1 MNWYLAALKKYAVFS
16 GRAQRKEYW
25 FFGLFNS
32 LILLALGFVE
42 SDESVLTTLFALA
55 VVTPSI
61 AVTVRRLHDTGK
73 SAWWLLIGL
82 IPLVG
87 NLILFFYMIEDS
99 DVGQNAYGSDPKVT
113 RLPKVSDAA
122 VDPGADV

>member
-1 MNWYLAALKKYAVFS
+1 M
-16 GRAQRKEYW
+16 
-25 FFGLFNS
+25 
-32 LILLALGFVE
+32 
-42 SDESVLTTLFALA
+42 
-55 VVTPSI
+55 
-61 AVTVRRLHDTGK
+61 RRLHDTGK
-73 SAWWLLIGL
+73 SAWWLLIGV

-87 NLILFFYMIEDS
+87 NLILFFYMIADS